1 MQTIILAGGLGTR
14 LSEETKLIPKPLILI
29 GKNPI
34 LFHIMNIY
42 SGYGFK
48 DFIICT
54 GYKSNLINKYFKSL
68 SHKIIKNGKN
78 EKTYY
83 IKKNNWKVK
92 CIFTGQKTNTGG
104 RLLKLK
110 KTLKNE
116 KNFFLTY
123 GDGLANINIKKLLQ
137 THIRNKNICTM
148 TAAQPPARYGVINIK
163 GNNVGSFKEKF
174 DNTNAWIN
182 GGFLVFNIKIFN
194 YLKSSKDSLEKNV
207 LEKIIRYQ
215 RITVYKHNKF
225 WHAMD
230 TLRDKIYLNKIW
242 NKKLKKMLS

>member
-29 GKNPI
+29 GKKPI

-42 SGYGFK
+42 SGYGYK

-54 GYKSNLINKYFKSL
+54 GYKSNLVNKYFKSL
-68 SHKIIKNGKN
+68 SHKIIKNKKN

-123 GDGLANINIKKLLQ
+123 GDGLANINIKKLFQ
-137 THIRNKNICTM
+137 KHIKYQNICTM
-148 TAAQPPARYGVINIK
+148 TAAQPPARYGVINIR
-163 GNNVGSFKEKF
+163 GNNISSFREKF

-207 LEKIIRYQ
+207 LEKIVKYQ
-215 RITVYKHNKF
+215 
-225 WHAMD
+225 
-230 TLRDKIYLNKIW
+230 
-242 NKKLKKMLS
+242 